1 MLMSAFLRMV
11 LLLLLAWV
19 ALYGCY
25 LIYFY
30 TLQRTVLFPRHLLP
44 IQDEPISHEPGLEPR
59 WLTTSQGQVETW
71 YLPPA
76 DGSTA
81 RPAPLFIIGHGNA
94 ELIDDWLAPVTGL
107 RHLGIGV
114 LLVEY
119 PGYGRSQ
126 GRPSQASITEA
137 LVAAYD
143 AILDHPQVDPTAI
156 VLFGRSVGGGAVA
169 ALAAQRPSAAL
180 ILFSTFTDVR
190 AFAARY
196 GLPGWA
202 VRDPFDTLAVVRSY
216 PQPVLI
222 LHGRH
227 DRTIPSAHAVA
238 LHQAAPLGEL
248 ISLDCDHNDCVT
260 DWHRFW
266 QELHPFLLRAGIV
279 RESEGRN

>member
-1 MLMSAFLRMV
+1 LR
-11 LLLLLAWV
+11 
-19 ALYGCY
+19 
-25 LIYFY
+25 
-30 TLQRTVLFPRHLLP
+30 R
-44 IQDEPISHEPGLEPR
+44 
-59 WLTTSQGQVETW
+59 
-71 YLPPA
+71 
-76 DGSTA
+76 
-81 RPAPLFIIGHGNA
+81 
-94 ELIDDWLAPVTGL
+94 
-107 RHLGIGV
+107 LGIGV

-126 GRPSQASITEA
+126 GSPTQASITEA

-143 AILDHPQVDPTAI
+143 TLLDHPQVDPSAI

-190 AFAARY
+190 SFATRY

-202 VRDPFDTLAVVRSY
+202 VRDSFDTLAVVRWY

-227 DRTIPSAHAVA
+227 DRTIPYAHAVT
-238 LHQAAPLGEL
+238 LHQAAAQGEL
-248 ISLDCDHNDCVT
+248 IPLACDHNDCVT

-266 QELHPFLLRAGIV
+266 QERYPFLVRTGIA
-279 RESEGRN
+279 RGGKEEP